1 MKSARPVQGHGVLT
15 DAFVQ
20 ALEAI
25 EQAGRLDVYLRAL
38 IAEVTRQ
45 AAVIEDVNNWSV
57 PTLLSFEKELQ
68 KVVNLTVSNV
78 ANTPNVK

>member
-1 MKSARPVQGHGVLT
+1 M
-15 DAFVQ
+15 
-20 ALEAI
+20 
-25 EQAGRLDVYLRAL
+25 YLRAL